1 MKLIDMLQEVKQH
14 PDYHKAGMILCHNGV
29 VRENTREGKSVTGLE
44 VKVDRP
50 VLEEIITRNK
60 NLPGII
66 DILVHI
72 EDNKPL
78 GIGDDVMYIVVA
90 GDIRENVIDA
100 LTKTLNE
107 IKSKAT
113 SKTQFMATGQ

>member
-1 MKLIDMLQEVKQH
+1 MKLIDMLEQVKQH
-14 PDYHKAGMILCHNGV
+14 PDYRKAGMILCHNGV
-29 VRENTREGKSVTGLE
+29 VRENTREGESVTGLE

-72 EDNKPL
+72 EANKPL

>member
-60 NLPGII
+60 HLPGII